1 MKKKIYYGL
10 VLLTNIFV
18 NKIPSRRFRN
28 FIYKL
33 LGAKIGS
40 NTVLN
45 RRCELLCP
53 KELML
58 GNNCA
63 IGWFCQLDARGSINI
78 GNNVVIAS
86 YVKLITGSHD
96 PDSPDFQAY
105 FKNIIIHDRAWIGTG
120 AIILPGVEIGEG
132 AIVSAGAVVTK
143 NVEPYAIVGGVPAK
157 MIRKRNSKL
166 TYTIPKTPFLH

>member
-1 MKKKIYYGL
+1 MKKKVYYGI
-10 VLLTNIFV
+10 VLICNMFI
-18 NKIPSRRFRN
+18 NKVPSRRFRN
-28 FIYKL
+28 FVYTL
-33 LGAKIGS
+33 LGAQIGK

-45 RRCELLCP
+45 RRCELLSP
-53 KELML
+53 NKLVL

-63 IGWFCQLDARGSINI
+63 IGWFCQLDARGCINI

-96 PDSPDFQAY
+96 PDSADFQAY
-105 FKNIIIHDRAWIGTG
+105 FKKIIIHDRVWIGTG

-143 NVEPYAIVGGVPAK
+143 NIPPYTIVGGVPAK
-157 MIRKRNSKL
+157 VIRKRNTAL
-166 TYTIPKTPFLH
+166 TYVIPKTPFFH